1 MAGITT
7 KFNQIPEANS
17 TSKKTRKEAI
27 SQLSL
32 SSISIDTQSFVNLGR
47 SLAESTMTACGG
59 SSNDKLGAS
68 GSFLS
73 GGGSD
78 SDPDGLK
85 DFAQIFHPV
94 PAANP
99 GGSCSLME
107 STVDRFLA
115 GTEHADDDDNDSVLP
130 ALPRSPSPE
139 SSTAELDDHH
149 LVSNHPVPGSGNR
162 VDWVSDDAQSVQSDD
177 DRVQQVQEQYQGEG
191 QQLRLV
197 GPAMAAV
204 GGISETTLSAATPS
218 LRESWLHIMDS
229 SVMNPTARDV
239 ISSCDDS
246 AVMISSRTLEHVQHD
261 EHGMGTAEDGAPSA
275 HESDRSDGDC
285 GCCIGCGLDKAI
297 ALAQTQL
304 QRLAELTKRP
314 IGEVGTEALARAHD
328 ALSRGQEAVTKLVE
342 SVPQAPG
349 GWGWH
354 TFFSEMAPRGSSWG
368 ELLHAIFSLY

>member
-7 KFNQIPEANS
+7 KFNPIPEANS

-68 GSFLS
+68 CSFLS

-99 GGSCSLME
+99 GGSCSLLGSSMD
-107 STVDRFLA
+107 TFLA
-115 GTEHADDDDNDSVLP
+115 GNERVDDDDNDSVLP

-139 SSTAELDDHH
+139 SSTAESDDHH
-149 LVSNHPVPGSGNR
+149 LISMHSLRVSSNR
-162 VDWVSDDAQSVQSDD
+162 VDWVTDDAQSVQSDD
-177 DRVQQVQEQYQGEG
+177 DRVQEVQEQWQGER
-191 QQLRLV
+191 QQLHPA
-197 GPAMAAV
+197 GSAMAAV
-204 GGISETTLSAATPS
+204 GGTSEASVPAATPS
-218 LRESWLHIMDS
+218 LRESWLHIVDS
-229 SVMNPTARDV
+229 SVMNPTAPNV
-239 ISSCDDS
+239 AASCDNS
-246 AVMISSRTLEHVQHD
+246 AVMVSGQTLEHVQHH
-261 EHGMGTAEDGAPSA
+261 EHNVGTTEDGASSV
-275 HESDRSDGDC
+275 HESSGSDGDC
-285 GCCIGCGLDKAI
+285 GCCVGCGLDKAI
-297 ALAQTQL
+297 ALAQTQM

-314 IGEVGTEALARAHD
+314 IGEVGAEALARVHN

-342 SVPQAPG
+342 SIPQAPG
-349 GWGWH
+349 GWGWQ
-354 TFFSEMAPRGSSWG
+354 TFSFVCGCSTGG
-368 ELLHAIFSLY
+368 LLQANFSLY